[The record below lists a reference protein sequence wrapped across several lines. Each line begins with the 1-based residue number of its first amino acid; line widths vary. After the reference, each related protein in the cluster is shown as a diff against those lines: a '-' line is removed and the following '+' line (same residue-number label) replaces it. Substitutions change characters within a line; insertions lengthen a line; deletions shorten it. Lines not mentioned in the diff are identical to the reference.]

1 MNNMAENN
9 QIRFVSIK
17 KKKAGVFA
25 NFKATGIKGGT
36 TISASIEVDLAAANV
51 DLTDPMEKIIEECAR
66 IAAKDIKE
74 PKYQFE
80 GMQAI

>member
-17 KKKAGVFA
+17 KKKNGVFA
-25 NFKATGIKGGT
+25 NFKVTGIKGGT
-36 TISASIEVDLAAANV
+36 TISASIVVDLAAADV
-51 DLTDPMEKIIEECAR
+51 DLGDPMEKIIEQCAKV
-66 IAAKDIKE
+66 AAKDIKE

-80 GMQAI
+80 GLHAI

>member
-17 KKKAGVFA
+17 KKKNGVFA
-25 NFKATGIKGGT
+25 NYKVTGVKGGT
-36 TISASIEVDLAAANV
+36 TISASIVVDLAAANV
-51 DLTDPMEKIIEECAR
+51 DLADPMEKIIEECAKV
-66 IAAKDIKE
+66 AAKDIKE

-80 GMQAI
+80 GLHAI